1 MWQAIIRFFFPK
13 RPVLSKPQRPEPE
26 RESRRRIPREA
37 PLIELDVDE
46 MFTGLILG
54 TRTFLDV
61 QINPLEKATLQ
72 QLDRLLLAEVFDEKM
87 VPRLPAVVPQ
97 LLSALRSDDASGKL
111 LAEQIGRDPVLVGEV
126 IRIAN
131 SAFYQTGSK
140 INSLERA
147 VVILGRV
154 GLQRLIANV
163 VMKPIFNVNE
173 GHFGHRAG
181 NYLWLQSERCA
192 FACAY
197 MARGRYDLFDAYLAG
212 MACSIGMIVALR
224 ILDHLYKGRESPK
237 SIEFYQI
244 LLMKTKFLSVHIA
257 KNWQFPEA
265 VLEALEDQINMDD
278 ESDLSTLSGILYMA
292 HRISQIHVMV
302 EDRRLEDDIHH
313 LNQRLGEK
321 LSDGELRCYIEMTR
335 MVKADPR

>member
-1 MWQAIIRFFFPK
+1 MWQAIIRFFSPK
-13 RPVLSKPQRPEPE
+13 PPVPSAPRRPEPE
-26 RESRRRIPREA
+26 RELRRRVPQEA
-37 PLIELDVDE
+37 PLIQLDIDE

-54 TRTFLDV
+54 TRAFLDV

-72 QLDRLLLAEVFDEKM
+72 QLDRLLLADIFDEKM

-140 INSLERA
+140 ISSLERA

-163 VMKPIFNVNE
+163 VMKPIFNINE

-181 NYLWLQSERCA
+181 NYLWVQSERCA

-197 MARGRYDLFDAYLAG
+197 MARG
-212 MACSIGMIVALR
+212 
-224 ILDHLYKGRESPK
+224 
-237 SIEFYQI
+237 
-244 LLMKTKFLSVHIA
+244 
-257 KNWQFPEA
+257 
-265 VLEALEDQINMDD
+265 
-278 ESDLSTLSGILYMA
+278 
-292 HRISQIHVMV
+292 
-302 EDRRLEDDIHH
+302 
-313 LNQRLGEK
+313 
-321 LSDGELRCYIEMTR
+321 
-335 MVKADPR
+335 